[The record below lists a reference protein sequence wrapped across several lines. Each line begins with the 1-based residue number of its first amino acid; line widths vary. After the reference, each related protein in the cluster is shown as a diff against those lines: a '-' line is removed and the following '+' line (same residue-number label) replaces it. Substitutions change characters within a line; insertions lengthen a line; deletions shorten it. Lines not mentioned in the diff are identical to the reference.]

1 MEKDN
6 LSLWHSVEKTNPKYT
21 KNANVGGNKITAI
34 SPQFQIMNVTEK
46 FGSYGS
52 TWGFKD
58 INLDYTLV
66 NTPFKREK
74 TEGVYP
80 NKKVVGYEDAMMG
93 LVVFKATFY
102 YPGGEFPIINSISLF
117 TNNDMTKL
125 DDNFAKKVETDALT
139 KAISKLGFNA
149 DIFLGKFDDV
159 RYVEEMKKEF
169 DPTPDTRLR
178 EAKTVAELASIF
190 TSLSKEDQR
199 KYVAVKDEMKA
210 KLSPPE
216 TAPATPAEPAALPT
230 IPLDRYNKLVNS
242 LKADGADTTGIL
254 KQAREAFTFTEEQEK
269 ELTSIIAAKAA
280 SKKAA

>member
-1 MEKDN
+1 MENDN

-21 KNANVGGNKITAI
+21 KNANVGGNKITSI

-46 FGSYGS
+46 FGIYGS

-58 INLDYTLV
+58 IDLDYTLV
-66 NTPFKREK
+66 STPFKREK

-125 DDNFAKKVETDALT
+125 DDNFAKKVETDTLT
-139 KAISKLGFNA
+139 KAMSKLGFNA

-169 DPTPDTRLR
+169 DPAADVILR
-178 EAKTVAELASIF
+178 QATTLTELANAF
-190 TSLSKEDQR
+190 KALSRADQEI
-199 KYVAVKDEMKA
+199 YVTVKDEMKA
-210 KLSPPE
+210 KL
-216 TAPATPAEPAALPT
+216 TPAAPEPLPT
-230 IPLDRYNKLVNS
+230 IPADRYKKLITS
-242 LKADGADTTGIL
+242 IKKDGADILGIL
-254 KQAREAFTFTEEQEK
+254 KSAREAFTFTEDQEK
-269 ELTSIIAAKAA
+269 EFNSIIAEKA
-280 SKKAA
+280 SKQAA